1 VAFREV
7 KDQKLTMSGSAQRNL
22 VESLARTLNLP
33 QEVKTG
39 SQSKLE
45 KETEEKREREREGEL
60 TG

>member
-1 VAFREV
+1 
-7 KDQKLTMSGSAQRNL
+7 MSGSAQRNL